1 MECRKSKYDSCYSSN
16 SELETGWEDINFSVD
31 KRLKID
37 KSVGSTYMSIDSCP
51 IKVIDTAPGIPM
63 KADEIANKSAQTS
76 KMTAVVMV
84 MSIYCKKIN

>member
-1 MECRKSKYDSCYSSN
+1 
-16 SELETGWEDINFSVD
+16 
-31 KRLKID
+31 
-37 KSVGSTYMSIDSCP
+37 MSIDSCP